1 MSELLRDGNALTE
14 QDKTDI
20 RNGIG
25 LGTAATLNVPSSG
38 NATSGQVVKG
48 DDTRL
53 TDSREWTAATVDQ
66 TEAEDGT
73 ATTRRAWTAQR
84 VRQAISA
91 WWAASAG
98 SLLKTINGNSLLGSG
113 DLTIG
118 GGGGA
123 TNLSYTASATGG
135 TVSSDT
141 GTDATLPLSDGT
153 NAGLVAPAQHS
164 KLAGIAA
171 GATAN
176 SSDATLLNRANHT
189 GTQAAAT
196 ISDSTEAGRA
206 LLTAAD
212 AAAQRSALGLGTAA
226 TTAATAYATA
236 AQGTTADGA
245 AQKSANLSD
254 LASASTAR
262 TNLGVASAGAV
273 TGSGLTMAT
282 ARLLGRS
289 TASTGAVEE
298 ITVGSGLTLSAGTLS
313 ASGGGGTP
321 GGSSGQPQ
329 WNNGGV
335 FAGMSGSS
343 WNDSTQT
350 LAVKNVSLASGGE
363 LVAPYITVYQ
373 AGGMV
378 LLGVASPGASYA
390 APFAA
395 STTVASIHSGSS
407 LCFRTGPAH
416 NWPTNVALSS
426 VATNELQVNNGTN
439 GTLRDL
445 KLRSLIQQPPSS
457 VTPASNG
464 DLLFEATSNT
474 TITVK
479 LKGSDGTVR
488 TGSITLS

>member
-66 TEAEDGT
+66 TEAENGT

-141 GTDATLPLSDGT
+141 GTDATLPPSDGT
-153 NAGLVAPAQHS
+153 NAGLMAPAQNS

-226 TTAATAYATA
+226 TTAAIAYATA

-321 GGSSGQPQ
+321 GGSNTQIQYNNSGAF
-329 WNNGGV
+329 GGAANV
-335 FAGMSGSS
+335 
-343 WNDSTQT
+343 
-350 LAVKNVSLASGGE
+350 AVVSSGGGSANC
-363 LVAPYITVYQ
+363 LAAGDSGANPGWISVRGSPSTNGPHGMRFWSATDTVAMIGYDQGTSRQ
-373 AGGMV
+373 AGIGF
-378 LLGVASPGASYA
+378 LN
-390 APFAA
+390 FA
-395 STTVASIHSGSS
+395 
-407 LCFRTGPAH
+407 
-416 NWPTNVALSS
+416 
-426 VATNELQVNNGTN
+426 QD
-439 GTLRDL
+439 TLRMA
-445 KLRSLIQQPPSS
+445 
-457 VTPASNG
+457 VTCQNG
-464 DLLFEATSNT
+464 DLKTQFGGLIYPKHYTTATRPAWANGA
-474 TITVK
+474 VFFDDDLDK
-479 LKGSDGTVR
+479 LVVGGVSAWEVVTS
-488 TGSITLS
+488 T